1 MSDVPIRILQCVN
14 KMDRA
19 GLETMLMNYYRVLD
33 RSQIQ
38 FDFLT
43 HRPQDGAY
51 DDEIRSLGGVVYH
64 APRLYPQN
72 YAAYLRFMAAFF
84 REHPYRLVH
93 SHIDEMSAFP
103 LFTAK
108 RAGVPV
114 RIAHAHSNSV
124 ERNFK
129 YAIKQ
134 AARRVVPRVAT
145 DYWACSMAAGDYL
158 FGPQRSER
166 VVVIKNAIDVD
177 RFAFNPAVRA
187 EVRRELGVGPS
198 TLAMGCIGRFVPEK
212 NQAHAIRLLAHMRG
226 QGADA
231 RLVLLGE
238 GDDLE
243 SCRELASSLGVSE
256 TALFLGSRPDVER
269 FLQAMDVLL
278 LPSRFE
284 GFGNVAIEAEAAG
297 LPVIAAKGLPPD
309 AFVLPSCRMVAL
321 DAPLDEWARAVTT
334 AVGALAGDC
343 GPASEAAVAPGSPCE
358 TPNRVGEDAPEAV
371 GAACLGYGRDYE
383 QSRRAGVEAIRAAGY
398 DARQCVRAMVGRY
411 RSLLART

>member
-1 MSDVPIRILQCVN
+1 MGEAGAPIRILQCVN

-43 HRPQDGAY
+43 HRPQDGPY
-51 DDEIRSLGGVVYH
+51 DDEIRSLGGIVYH

-72 YAAYLRFMAAFF
+72 YATYLRFMARFF

-103 LFTAK
+103 LFTAR

-134 AARRVVPRVAT
+134 AARRAVPHVAT
-145 DYWACSMAAGDYL
+145 DYWACSMAAGAYL
-158 FGPQRSER
+158 FGSQRADR
-166 VVVIKNAIDVD
+166 VVVIKNAIDVE
-177 RFAFNPAVRA
+177 RFAFDAAVRA
-187 EVRRELGVGPS
+187 EVRRELGLGPS
-198 TLAMGCIGRFVPEK
+198 ALVMGCIGRFVPEK

-226 QGADA
+226 QGTDA

-238 GDDLE
+238 GEELE
-243 SCRELASSLGVSE
+243 SCRELTSSLGVGSE
-256 TALFLGSRPDVER
+256 ALFLGSRPDVER

-297 LPVIAAKGLPPD
+297 LPVIASKGLPPD
-309 AFVLPSCRMVAL
+309 AFVLPSCRSVSL
-321 DAPLDEWARAVTT
+321 DAPLDEWAQAVT
-334 AVGALAGDC
+334 AAIAECHGAD
-343 GPASEAAVAPGSPCE
+343 
-358 TPNRVGEDAPEAV
+358 
-371 GAACLGYGRDYE
+371 GRG
-383 QSRRAGVEAIRAAGY
+383 RAEGVDAIRSAGY

-411 RSLLART
+411 REMLAR